1 MVVWFSDKG
10 DLLSSCKK
18 WEISINHAKSE
29 TVEEFSDELIY
40 LEMIDYSQG
49 AARVYF
55 KSSSSGRKYS
65 MFLDD
70 FNKAILA
77 NAFNNNSLTGTF
89 RFVKRGVAQSIKL
102 VLQNDG
108 EIK

>member
-1 MVVWFSDKG
+1 
-10 DLLSSCKK
+10 
-18 WEISINHAKSE
+18 
-29 TVEEFSDELIY
+29 
-40 LEMIDYSQG
+40 
-49 AARVYF
+49 
-55 KSSSSGRKYS
+55 